1 MTQAF
6 KNQLIEISS
15 LYAKLSDSFKVLA
28 SLEVESTAKATAIAK
43 AEPPL
48 EVQPE
53 LPHLG
58 EEEPKVTLEE
68 VRGVLAQKSRDGF
81 TKEVKEL
88 LSSFG
93 VSRLSALDS
102 KAYAEVLEKAKE
114 IGHAR

>member
-1 MTQAF
+1 MSQAF

-15 LYAKLSDSFKVLA
+15 LYAKLSDSLKALA
-28 SLEVESTAKATAIAK
+28 SLEVELTAKDTSK
-43 AEPPL
+43 LQVEPPL
-48 EVQPE
+48 EIQPE

-58 EEEPKVTLEE
+58 EEEPKVSLEE

-93 VSRLSALDS
+93 VSKLSALDP
-102 KAYAEVLEKAKE
+102 KAFAEVLEKAKE
-114 IGHAR
+114 IGCAR